1 MEKTDEVYEFV
12 PCNATIELSG
22 FKPEE
27 VEKLRNKR
35 VNIVLRN
42 VCLESSK
49 FYHIT
54 PNNIYTKLEFFGVK
68 PMSEIQ

>member
-1 MEKTDEVYEFV
+1 MKITDKVYEFV
-12 PCNATIELSG
+12 PRNATIELSG

-42 VCLESSK
+42 VYLESGK

-54 PNNIYTKLEFFGVK
+54 PNVIDAKLEFFGGY
-68 PMSEIQ
+68 

>member
-1 MEKTDEVYEFV
+1 MKITGEVYEFV
-12 PCNATIELSG
+12 PRSAIIELSG

-35 VNIVLRN
+35 VTIVLRD
-42 VCLESSK
+42 VCLEGSE

-54 PNNIYTKLEFFGVK
+54 PNYTDTRLEFFGG
-68 PMSEIQ
+68 

>member
-1 MEKTDEVYEFV
+1 MKITNEVYEFV
-12 PCNATIELSG
+12 PRNATIELSG

-35 VNIVLRN
+35 VTIVLKN
-42 VCLESSK
+42 VCLERGK

-54 PNNIYTKLEFFGVK
+54 SNYIDTTLEFVGG
-68 PMSEIQ
+68 

>member
-1 MEKTDEVYEFV
+1 MKITDEVYEFV
-12 PCNATIELSG
+12 PRNATIELSG

-27 VEKLRNKR
+27 AEKLRNKR
-35 VNIVLRN
+35 VTIVLRN

-54 PNNIYTKLEFFGVK
+54 PNNIDTKLEFFGG
-68 PMSEIQ
+68 

>member
-1 MEKTDEVYEFV
+1 MKITNEVYEFV
-12 PCNATIELSG
+12 PRNATIELSG

-35 VNIVLRN
+35 VTIVLRN
-42 VCLESSK
+42 VYLESGE

-54 PNNIYTKLEFFGVK
+54 PNYPDAKLEFFGG
-68 PMSEIQ
+68 